1 MYIRSWFL
9 RGTNPIKYATISPRG
24 ERIEFYG
31 VSKAQRG
38 LYFLLCIL
46 LWEHCAVA
54 FSRFQEKIGPGLLRI
69 FEACSDNSLRL
80 LFINVLTSVLFVVSF
95 ACLTVHCLVFLLQG
109 RSINRALQV
118 RMVKSKN
125 MVKDRRKI
133 SRRSR
138 PDLKPQDPL

>member
-1 MYIRSWFL
+1 MAYVYIRSWFL

-54 FSRFQEKIGPGLLRI
+54 FSRFQEKIGPGLLLI

-80 LFINVLTSVLFVVSF
+80 LFINALTSVLFVVSF
-95 ACLTVHCLVFLLQG
+95 ACLTLHCLVFSSQG
-109 RSINRALQV
+109 RSINRVIQF
-118 RMVKSKN
+118 RIPKSKN
-125 MVKDRRKI
+125 IVKEGQKV
-133 SRRSR
+133 S
-138 PDLKPQDPL
+138 